1 MPFGDRPAAWR
12 VGQAQRT
19 YGERCIGGSVA
30 ALLDPPYE
38 IAREIA
44 GTMSSVHLRFLAVAV
59 GMIALS
65 ACAIPQTGMLGDTD
79 EPYRLGMQALV
90 ANPPDYGDAM
100 AYFRYAA
107 IRNHVGAQR
116 QLGRLY
122 ASVRPRPDYVRA
134 YLWLYLASRSDAE
147 AEYELNALSRLMTPE
162 QIGTARSWA
171 AGYVP
176 GKAPDVPPDSPP
188 YEAEGPLRAA
198 QPNATHTGEETRDT
212 P

>member
-1 MPFGDRPAAWR
+1 
-12 VGQAQRT
+12 
-19 YGERCIGGSVA
+19 
-30 ALLDPPYE
+30 
-38 IAREIA
+38 
-44 GTMSSVHLRFLAVAV
+44 
-59 GMIALS
+59 
-65 ACAIPQTGMLGDTD
+65 
-79 EPYRLGMQALV
+79 MQALV

-100 AYFRYAA
+100 AHFRDAA

-122 ASVRPRPDYVRA
+122 ASLRPRPDYVRA

-176 GKAPDVPPDSPP
+176 GKAPDVPPDSPAN
-188 YEAEGPLRAA
+188 EAERPIPAA
-198 QPNATHTGEETRDT
+198 QQNPPHKGQETRDT

>member
-1 MPFGDRPAAWR
+1 ML
-12 VGQAQRT
+12 
-19 YGERCIGGSVA
+19 S
-30 ALLDPPYE
+30 LD
-38 IAREIA
+38 
-44 GTMSSVHLRFLAVAV
+44 LRFVAVAV

-65 ACAIPQTGMLGDTD
+65 ACAIPQMRMLGDTD

-90 ANPPDYGDAM
+90 ANPPDYEKAM
-100 AYFRYAA
+100 AYFRDAA

-122 ASVRPRPDYVRA
+122 ASLRPRPDVVRA

-147 AEYELNALSRLMTPE
+147 AAHELEVLARLMTPA

-176 GKAPDVPPDSPP
+176 GTAPDVPPDSPAN
-188 YEAEGPLRAA
+188 EAEQPIPAA
-198 QPNATHTGEETRDT
+198 QQNPPHKGEENRDT
-212 P
+212 R